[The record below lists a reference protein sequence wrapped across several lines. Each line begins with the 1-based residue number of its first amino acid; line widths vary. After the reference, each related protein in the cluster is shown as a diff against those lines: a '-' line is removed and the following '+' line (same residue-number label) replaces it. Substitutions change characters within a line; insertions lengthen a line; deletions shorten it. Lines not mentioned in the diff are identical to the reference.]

1 MKLNKMTTISAA
13 ALLFASIGTASA
25 NVVWTNGE
33 ADFDMQAVKS
43 TKTRAEVMAELQ
55 QAQRAGWVFDEYAIG
70 TQTAVSGQ
78 PASREAVRAQAGAAG
93 MEERY
98 FDHSAHFGHEANSM
112 R

>member
-1 MKLNKMTTISAA
+1 MKLNKMTMISAA

-33 ADFDMQAVKS
+33 ADLDMQSVKS
-43 TKTRAEVMAELQ
+43 TKTRAQVMAELR

-70 TQTAVSGQ
+70 TQTAVTGQ
-78 PASREAVRAQAGAAG
+78 PSNRAEVRAQAGLAG
-93 MEERY
+93 MEERN
-98 FDHSAHFGHEANSM
+98 FDHSAHFGHDENSM